1 MTSGLT
7 SMTTSLLP
15 LKPNSN
21 KCRDTMLL
29 KTLVIPIINFNQS
42 KVFKIDQGLLKE
54 YSDKNTY
61 TLLSQDS
68 VLSKETTLFKRK
80 IQIIGCSCTVA
91 NSVNSSSTSSG
102 NYLVENYKFTFF
114 GQLTL
119 TETCI
124 VNGKNSTKDWTFTNE
139 ANISLPL
146 TCSIKSDLINCGSVN
161 VKSSKAKIITLKEN
175 RMKILK
181 REHIEEKRQH

>member
-1 MTSGLT
+1 MTSGLP
-7 SMTTSLLP
+7 SMATSLLS

-29 KTLVIPIINFNQS
+29 KTLVVPIIDFNQS
-42 KVFKIDQGLLKE
+42 KVFKTDQGLLKE
-54 YSDKNTY
+54 YSDKDTY

-68 VLSKETTLFKRK
+68 VLSKEITLFKRK
-80 IQIIGCSCTVA
+80 IQIIGSSCSVA
-91 NSVNSSSTSSG
+91 NSVNSSSTPSG
-102 NYLVENYKFTFF
+102 NYLVENYKFTFS

-119 TETCI
+119 TETCFI
-124 VNGKNSTKDWTFTNE
+124 NGKNNTQDWTYTNE

-161 VKSSKAKIITLKEN
+161 IKSSKAKIITVKEN
-175 RMKILK
+175 RMKIWK
-181 REHIEEKRQH
+181 